1 VNPDDGSIEDGD
13 GDGDGD
19 GASDT
24 RQDPGHG
31 ARSQMGRIMRTLVP
45 PLALGLLFSVL
56 LTASFATAL
65 HSPSFHD
72 VKIAVTGP
80 SDQATALAD
89 GLNKDSSL
97 GLDARVVS
105 SRAEA
110 RSQIEHRD
118 VYGAFVLASGGNE
131 VLVASAASDEIAEAL
146 PEIFDKVLASQQSS
160 DTDASAKTVDLAPLP
175 NQDRSGSVG
184 YFVMIGLAI
193 GAYFAA
199 LMLNNFVQLPLVGI
213 RLALARLVTLAVYA
227 LVAPLPVLLV
237 ADQILDALPGHF
249 VMLWLFLA
257 LFVFAIAAFANALIH
272 FFGMAGTAVVILL
285 VTVVG
290 NPAAGGSVAWP
301 LLPAFFRVVGPW
313 TPNGAGTEGIRNI
326 VYFDHNAMGRP
337 LVTLVLYAV
346 FGIVLTVVASAL
358 RKARS
363 VEPAVTEAEA
373 SVSGAGAVPL
383 T

>member
-1 VNPDDGSIEDGD
+1 MNPDDDAIGGGAE
-13 GDGDGD
+13 
-19 GASDT
+19 ASDA
-24 RQDPGHG
+24 RRDSGPLV
-31 ARSQMGRIMRTLVP
+31 RSQLERIMRTLVP
-45 PLALGLLFSVL
+45 PLLLGLLFSVL
-56 LTASFATAL
+56 LTASFASAL

-72 VKIAVTGP
+72 VRIAVTGP
-80 SDQATALAD
+80 GDLATELAE
-89 GLNKDSSL
+89 GLNEDSSL

-110 RSQIEHRD
+110 RSQIEHRE
-118 VYGAFVLASGGNE
+118 VYGGFVLAPGGNE
-131 VLVASAASDEIAEAL
+131 VLVASAASDEIAQAL
-146 PEIFDKVLASQQSS
+146 PEIFDKVLASQQPG
-160 DTDASAKTVDLAPLP
+160 DTSASAKTVDLAPLP
-175 NQDRSGSVG
+175 TQDRSGSVG

-199 LMLNNFVQLPLVGI
+199 LMLNNFVDLRLVGI

-227 LVAPLPVLLV
+227 LVAPLPVLLIV
-237 ADQILDALPGHF
+237 DQVLDALPGHF

-285 VTVVG
+285 VTVIG

-326 VYFDHNAMGRP
+326 VYFDDNALGRP
-337 LVTLVLYAV
+337 LLTLCLYAAL
-346 FGIVLTVVASAL
+346 GIVLTVVAAAL
-358 RKARS
+358 REARS
-363 VEPAVTEAEA
+363 VEVAVTEAEA
-373 SVSGAGAVPL
+373 SVSGGGAVPL
-383 T
+383 A

>member
-1 VNPDDGSIEDGD
+1 MPRSDASHVAGS
-13 GDGDGD
+13 
-19 GASDT
+19 
-24 RQDPGHG
+24 QL
-31 ARSQMGRIMRTLVP
+31 ARIVRTLVP
-45 PLALGLLFSVL
+45 PLLLGLLFSIL

-80 SDQATALAD
+80 SDEATELAD
-89 GLNKDSSL
+89 GLNRDSSL
-97 GLDARVVS
+97 GLDATVVS

-110 RSQIEHRD
+110 RSQIVHREI
-118 VYGAFVLASGGNE
+118 YGAFVLASGGNE
-131 VLVASAASDEIAEAL
+131 VLVASAASDEIAQAL
-146 PEIFDKVLASQQSS
+146 PEIFERVLAAEQPGGAS
-160 DTDASAKTVDLAPLP
+160 DSAETVDLAPLP
-175 NQDRSGSVG
+175 DEDRTGSVG

-199 LMLNNFVQLPLVGI
+199 LMLNNFVHLRLVGV
-213 RLALARLVTLAVYA
+213 RLALARLATLVVYA
-227 LVAPLPVLLV
+227 LVAPLPVLAIV
-237 ADQILDALPGHF
+237 DTILDALPGH
-249 VMLWLFLA
+249 VLMLWLFLA

-272 FFGMAGTAVVILL
+272 FFGMVGTAVVVLL
-285 VTVVG
+285 VTVIG

-337 LVTLVLYAV
+337 LLTLALYAAV
-346 FGIVLTVVASAL
+346 GIVLTLAAAAM
-358 RKARS
+358 RKVRS

-373 SVSGAGAVPL
+373 SVSGGGAVPL
-383 T
+383 A

>member
-1 VNPDDGSIEDGD
+1 MTGEDRSTVEDDAATG
-13 GDGDGD
+13 
-19 GASDT
+19 T
-24 RQDPGHG
+24 GHDAG
-31 ARSQMGRIMRTLVP
+31 HAVRSQMDRIVRTLVP

-56 LTASFATAL
+56 LTGSFASAL

-72 VKIAVTGP
+72 VKVAVTGP
-80 SDQATALAD
+80 SDEATALAD
-89 GLNKDSSL
+89 GLDQDSSL
-97 GLDARVVS
+97 GIDATVVS

-110 RSQIEHRD
+110 RSQIEHRE
-118 VYGAFVLASGGNE
+118 VYGAFVLGSGGNE

-146 PEIFDKVLASQQSS
+146 PEIFDKAVASQQSS
-160 DTDASAKTVDLAPLP
+160 TTDASAKTVDLAPLP
-175 NQDRSGSVG
+175 DQDRSGSVG

-199 LMLNNFVQLPLVGI
+199 LMLNNFVQLPLVGV
-213 RLALARLVTLAVYA
+213 RLAVARLVTLAVYA
-227 LVAPLPVLLV
+227 LVAPLPVLLI
-237 ADQILDALPGHF
+237 ADQVLDALPGHF

-257 LFVFAIAAFANALIH
+257 LFVFAVASFANALIH

-285 VTVVG
+285 ITVIG

-337 LVTLVLYAV
+337 LLTLVLYTVA
-346 FGIVLTVVASAL
+346 GIVLTVVAAAL